1 MREGGLVK
9 MIMDLLL
16 KESTHNLMLQ
26 KELESKLE
34 KLPKGC
40 IKERKIRNNTY
51 YYLAYR
57 DNGKVINK
65 YIGKS
70 RHEAEKLYRILE
82 KRKVYKNQLRQ
93 LKKDWKIYNK
103 AGIVESTSHLS
114 QVIDESARA
123 RDFSLSLR
131 GFLDVF
137 YSCKDNKRKM
147 SALIKMEPVLYEKVP
162 CFQYAICA
170 ATAHKLANDFG
181 LKAPSWVWKQEYYMK
196 EMYFGNINKG
206 SLRIYNMLY
215 APPEFKH
222 RGLFLDENILFRV

>member
-1 MREGGLVK
+1 MKGVIMK

-16 KESTHNLMLQ
+16 KESARNLMLQ
-26 KELESKLE
+26 RELENKLE

-57 DNGKVINK
+57 DSGKVVNK
-65 YIGKS
+65 YIGKYKPAVENLS
-70 RHEAEKLYRILE
+70 RILE
-82 KRKVYKNQLRQ
+82 KRKVYKTRLRQ
-93 LKKDWKIYNK
+93 LQKDWKIYNK
-103 AGIVESTSHLS
+103 AGVVESDGHLS
-114 QVIDESARA
+114 QVIQESASG

-137 YSCKDNKRKM
+137 YSCKGNKRKM
-147 SALIKMEPVLYEKVP
+147 SALIKMEPELYKKVP
-162 CFQYAICA
+162 DYQYAICA

-181 LKAPSWVWKQEYYMK
+181 LKAPSWAWKQKYYMK

>member
-1 MREGGLVK
+1 

-16 KESTHNLMLQ
+16 KESARNLMLQ
-26 KELESKLE
+26 RELEDKLE

-57 DNGKVINK
+57 DNGKVVNK

-70 RHEAEKLYRILE
+70 RPETEKLSRILE
-82 KRKVYKNQLRQ
+82 KRKVYKNRLRQ
-93 LKKDWKIYNK
+93 LQKDWKIYNK
-103 AGIVESTSHLS
+103 AGIVDSDGHIS
-114 QVIDESARA
+114 QVIEESARGK
-123 RDFSLSLR
+123 DFSLSLR

-137 YSCKDNKRKM
+137 YSCKDNKIKM
-147 SALIKMEPVLYEKVP
+147 YALIKMEPGFCKKVP
-162 CFQYAICA
+162 GYQYAICA

-181 LKAPSWVWKQEYYMK
+181 LKVPSWVWKQKYYMK

-215 APPEFKH
+215 SPPEFKH